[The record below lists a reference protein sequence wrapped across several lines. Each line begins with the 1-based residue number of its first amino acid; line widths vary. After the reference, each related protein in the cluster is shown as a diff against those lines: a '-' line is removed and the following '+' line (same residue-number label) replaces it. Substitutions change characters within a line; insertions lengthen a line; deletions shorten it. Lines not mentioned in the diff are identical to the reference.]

1 MITNLIISII
11 PPLMCLLV
19 AIFLYKKLHP
29 KWLRLFIYF
38 LLLTMAVEVIATFYS
53 QYFKK
58 SNHFIV
64 NIYLPL
70 SFGFY
75 FSIFYKTFETKKNKI
90 ICSIACIIYLLFFV
104 CDNTF
109 IEGFYS
115 FSSYSYSL
123 GSILIVSCCLL
134 YFMWLF
140 TTDRVMNYFKIPM
153 FWISTGLL
161 FFFVG
166 SLVEMSLLK
175 YMLNNHMDIDGR
187 IYQFIMTTLNVL
199 LYGAFTISFLCNQ
212 VWRKPSL

>member
-1 MITNLIISII
+1 MITNLIISSI
-11 PPLMCLLV
+11 PAIVCLLTGIV
-19 AIFLYKKLHP
+19 LYRRLQP

-75 FSIFYKTFETKKNKI
+75 FFIFYKTFETKKNKI
-90 ICSIACIIYLLFFV
+90 ICSITFIIYLLFFL
-104 CDNTF
+104 CDIIF

-115 FSSYSYSL
+115 FNSYSYSL
-123 GSILIVSCCLL
+123 GSILIVFCCLL

-140 TTDRVMNYFKIPM
+140 TSDRVMNYFKIPM

-166 SLVEMSLLK
+166 SLVEMSLFK
-175 YMLNNHMDIDGR
+175 YMMNNHLDIDGR
-187 IYQFIMTTLNVL
+187 IYQFIMITLNIV

-212 VWRKPSL
+212 VWKKTSL

>member
-11 PPLMCLLV
+11 PPLICLLV
-19 AIFLYKKLHP
+19 IIFLYKKLHP
-29 KWLRLFIYF
+29 KWLRLFIYYMV
-38 LLLTMAVEVIATFYS
+38 LTIAVEAITTFYS

-70 SFGFY
+70 SFCFY
-75 FSIFYKTFETKKNKI
+75 FFIFYKAFETKKNKI
-90 ICSIACIIYLLFFV
+90 LCSVACIIYLLFFV
-104 CDNTF
+104 CDITF

-115 FSSYSYSL
+115 FNSYSYSL
-123 GSILIVSCCLL
+123 GSILIVFCCLL

-140 TTDRVMNYFKIPM
+140 TSDRVMNYFKLPM

-166 SLVEMSLLK
+166 SLVEMSLFK
-175 YMLNNHMDIDGR
+175 YMLNNHLDINGR
-187 IYQFIMTTLNVL
+187 IYQFIMITLNVI
-199 LYGAFTISFLCNQ
+199 LYSAFTISFLCNQ